1 MEDGRWKLE
10 VGSWELASFRFEE
23 VELLLKELS
32 EAFGVSGCEDEVR
45 RLIIEAIKDHV
56 DEYRVDSI
64 GNLIALKKGTGES
77 ELKVMLAAH
86 MDEVGLMITHIE
98 KDGSLRFRPVGGI
111 DDRILLSKV
120 VLIGKDRLRGV
131 IGVKPIHLLKK
142 EERKQVVKVDQM
154 AIDIGA
160 KNQEEA
166 EKAVKIGDYAIFATD
181 FCPLTEDGLRT
192 VKGKAF
198 DDRAGCAVLIELLK
212 ERYPFDL
219 YPVFTVQ
226 EEVGLRGARVAAY
239 AIEPDVALALEGT
252 ICDDMP
258 KKKDVSPT
266 TELGAGPA
274 ITLMDRSFIAD
285 RGLVKLLVETAE
297 EQGTPYQFKQP
308 GVGGTDAGA
317 IHLAKE
323 GVPSAT
329 VSVPCRY
336 IHSPACLLSLTD
348 LENTVKLMTKALPK
362 VRDLTLK
369 GV

>member
-1 MEDGRWKLE
+1 M
-10 VGSWELASFRFEE
+10 
-23 VELLLKELS
+23 LLKELS

-45 RLIIEAIKDHV
+45 EIIIEAIKDHV
-56 DEYRVDSI
+56 DEYRVDSM

-77 ELKVMLAAH
+77 ELKVMVAAH
-86 MDEVGLMITHIE
+86 MDEVGLMITHFE

-120 VLIGKDRLRGV
+120 VLIGKDRLPGV
-131 IGVKPIHLLKK
+131 IGVKPVHLLKEK
-142 EERKQVVKVDQM
+142 ERRQVVKVDQM
-154 AIDIGA
+154 TIDIGA
-160 KNQEEA
+160 KSQEEA
-166 EKAVKIGDYAIFATD
+166 EKAVKIGDYAIFATS
-181 FCPLTEDGLRT
+181 FCQLTEDGLRT

-198 DDRAGCAVLIELLK
+198 DDRAGCAVLIEVLK

-239 AIEPDVALALEGT
+239 AVEPDVAFALEGT

-266 TELGAGPA
+266 TQIGVGPA
-274 ITLMDRSFIAD
+274 ISIMDRSFIAD

-297 EQGTPYQFKQP
+297 ELGIPYQFKQP
-308 GVGGTDAGA
+308 GIGGTDAGA

-323 GVPSAT
+323 GIPSVT

-336 IHSPACLLSLTD
+336 IHSPVSLLSLED
-348 LENTVKLMTKALPK
+348 FENAVRLMKAALGRLATRKP
-362 VRDLTLK
+362 VNS
-369 GV
+369 